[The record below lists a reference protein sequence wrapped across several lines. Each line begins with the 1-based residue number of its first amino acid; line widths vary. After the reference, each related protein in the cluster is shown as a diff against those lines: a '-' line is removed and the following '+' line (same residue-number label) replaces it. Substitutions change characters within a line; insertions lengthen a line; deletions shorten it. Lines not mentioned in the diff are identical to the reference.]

1 MTNANELIF
10 IGLRGKHLI
19 VLGLKIRF
27 PSLRRGFDSLH
38 PLQRFLAPMALL
50 QSNSGRIWHPRVDA
64 HEWVPISFTTEVVT
78 ITAPPSA
85 ISGASFCTVKYGPF
99 ALIASTSS

>member
-38 PLQRFLAPMALL
+38 PLQRFLAPMTLL
-50 QSNSGRIWHPRVDA
+50 QSFPGTIWHTRGQA
-64 HEWVPISFTTEVVT
+64 LT
-78 ITAPPSA
+78 
-85 ISGASFCTVKYGPF
+85 SGS
-99 ALIASTSS
+99 